1 MQEFERKKLKSRT
14 IQFNMN
20 VQESINGKI
29 KESCLKDKPSRI
41 SFQSNKSL
49 DKDRAKSKEEI
60 SCRTKNKYNS
70 SKSLIEIKIIEEKLI
85 KSIENSE
92 KIDKDK
98 IELAETINF
107 RENPDQIIDTDE
119 FGFIKDSKSKNG
131 EKKDGR
137 DSLLKLNVR
146 LEKWNYM
153 LNNYDD
159 FHKNHF
165 AKLKERTR
173 KGIPD
178 SIRGYAWQKIINL
191 DEFYEKDLYQNLNEQ
206 EPDKSVETVIIKD
219 IDRTFPKCSFF
230 KEKYGGGQRQLYKV
244 LVNYSKYNKEV
255 GYVQGM
261 GFIVALLLTYM
272 DEERT
277 FFMLHTLM
285 KKRDLEGLYLPG
297 FPDLNK
303 KLFVLLNL
311 EKKLIPKVYNT
322 LKKFKVMPFSY
333 ASEWFLCLFSR
344 NLQFSTLV
352 RIYDTFILEGFK
364 IIYRFS
370 LAFLKL
376 REQKISSCSG
386 MDSAFKII
394 KKSMEN
400 LDIDIDELFRI
411 AFGFSISKKEIEN
424 YEKEYDKNKEKNAKK
439 IVNPSQ
445 LLQ

>member
-159 FHKNHF
+159 FNKNHF
-165 AKLKERTR
+165 AKLKKRTR

-322 LKKFKVMPFSY
+322 LKKYKVMPFSY

-424 YEKEYDKNKEKNAKK
+424 YEKEYDKNKDNKNNEF
-439 IVNPSQ
+439 IIQ
-445 LLQ
+445 L